1 MANGTIET
9 TPVAPS
15 WVKNGDLVLSVS
27 VVGILVIMLLPLPR
41 LILDLLLSLSI
52 TLSVVILLVSMHVR
66 RPLDFSAFPSV
77 LLVATLL
84 RFALNIAAT
93 RLILLH
99 GNEGQGA
106 AGDVIRAFGN
116 FVMGGNYT
124 VGIVVFSIL
133 VIVNFVVITKGAG
146 RIAEVAARFT
156 LDAMPG
162 KQMSIDADLN
172 AGLINEA
179 EARRRRAEIADEA
192 DFYGA
197 MDGASKFVRGDA
209 IAAVIIIMVNIIGG
223 LTIGVLQQGLTLVQ
237 AAQNYTLLTVGEGLV
252 AQVPAL
258 LMSTAS
264 GMVVTRAASESN
276 LGADIARQILMNP
289 KIIATAAVLLTLLG
303 LIPGLPHTA
312 FLVLA
317 VLLGGLAYQLQR
329 AQQEPELELAS
340 AGAGAAVATAAGG
353 GTIATGGATK
363 PADVVEAP
371 APVDL
376 MELQVGYGLIGLV
389 DAEGG
394 GELLERIKAV
404 RKQIAQDLGFMVPPI
419 HIRDNLQ
426 LRPTAY
432 AILIKGA
439 EVVRGEVM
447 MGHVLAIDPGT
458 AEKGLEGIPTKEP
471 CFGLPALW
479 VPDAKREQAQLMGY
493 TVVDLAS
500 VITTHLTELI
510 RGHAHELL
518 GRQETQAL
526 LDRMAKVAPK
536 VLEDLIPQTITL
548 GGLVR
553 VMCNLLRERVP
564 IRDLRTILETVADFA
579 PGTKDTDTLTEYV
592 RQALGRTITHQH
604 LGPDGALTVISL
616 DPMLDRQ
623 LSEAIQTHAQG
634 AYLSIAP
641 SLAQRVQSA
650 IKQAAERAIARGV
663 QPVLLCSP
671 PLRPHLRRLIE
682 RGLSTLPVLSLNEV
696 EGQVRVQSLEI
707 VKVLDAN

>member
-1 MANGTIET
+1 M
-9 TPVAPS
+9 V
-15 WVKNGDLVLSVS
+15 
-27 VVGILVIMLLPLPR
+27 MLLPLPR
-41 LILDLLLSLSI
+41 LILDLLLCLSI

-66 RPLDFSAFPSV
+66 RPLEFSAFPSI
-77 LLVATLL
+77 LLVGTLL
-84 RFALNIAAT
+84 RFSLNIAAT

-106 AGDVIRAFGN
+106 AGDVIKAFGN

-172 AGLINEA
+172 AGLINEG
-179 EARRRRAEIADEA
+179 EARRRRKEIADEA

-223 LTIGVLQQGLTLVQ
+223 LAIGVLQQGLSLVQ
-237 AAQNYTLLTVGEGLV
+237 AAQNYTILTVGEGLV

-264 GMVVTRAASESN
+264 GLIVTRAASESN
-276 LGADIARQILMNP
+276 LGADIARQVLMNP
-289 KIIATAAVLLTLLG
+289 KTIGTAAGLLAILG

-312 FLVLA
+312 FLFLA
-317 VLLGGLAYQLQR
+317 ALLGGLAYQLR
-329 AQQEPELELAS
+329 NTTQESELAL
-340 AGAGAAVATAAGG
+340 AGAMESPGASGTAIGGAA
-353 GTIATGGATK
+353 K
-363 PADVVEAP
+363 PTDMLETP

-389 DAEGG
+389 DGDRG
-394 GELLERIKAV
+394 GELLERIKAI
-404 RKQIAQDLGFMVPPI
+404 RKQIAQDLGFMAPPI

-426 LRPTAY
+426 LRPNGYT
-432 AILIKGA
+432 ILIKGA
-439 EVVRGEVM
+439 ELVRGEVM

-458 AEKGLEGIPTKEP
+458 AEKGLEGIATREP

-479 VPDAKREQAQLMGY
+479 LPDSKREQAQLMGY

-536 VLEDLIPQTITL
+536 VVEELIPQAITL

-553 VMCNLLRERVP
+553 VLCNLLRERVP
-564 IRDLRTILETVADFA
+564 IRDLRTILETVADYA
-579 PGTKDTDTLTEYV
+579 PATKDVDALTEYV
-592 RQALGRTITHQH
+592 RQALSRTITHQH
-604 LGPDGALTVISL
+604 LGGDGALSVISL

-623 LSEAIQTHAQG
+623 LAEAIQPHAQG

-641 SLAQRVQSA
+641 SLGQRVQGA
-650 IKQAAERAIARGV
+650 IKQAAERAITRGV

-696 EGQVRVQSLEI
+696 EGQVRLQSLEI
-707 VKVLDAN
+707 VRIADAN

>member
-1 MANGTIET
+1 MADT
-9 TPVAPS
+9 TTQTSVLGPA
-15 WVKNGDLVLSVS
+15 WLKNGDLVLSVS
-27 VVGILVIMLLPLPR
+27 VVGILMIMLLPLPR

-99 GNEGQGA
+99 GSEGQGA

-124 VGIVVFSIL
+124 VGIVVFTIL

-172 AGLINEA
+172 AGLVNEA

-223 LTIGVLQQGLTLVQ
+223 LTIGVLQQGLSLVQ
-237 AAQNYTLLTVGEGLV
+237 AAQNYTILTVGEGLV

-276 LGADIARQILMNP
+276 LGEDIARQVLMNP
-289 KIIATAAVLLTLLG
+289 KTIGTAAVLLTVLG
-303 LIPGLPHTA
+303 LIPGLPHVA

-317 VLLGGLAYQLQR
+317 VLLGGLAYQLPKSKEASEEGVVGQ
-329 AQQEPELELAS
+329 AKEGTALAT
-340 AGAGAAVATAAGG
+340 VR
-353 GTIATGGATK
+353 TGSGTK
-363 PADVVEAP
+363 PLETADSP
-371 APVDL
+371 ALVDL
-376 MELQVGYGLIGLV
+376 MDLQVGYGLIGLV
-389 DAEGG
+389 DAERG

-426 LRPTAY
+426 LKPTGY
-432 AILIKGA
+432 MILIKGA

-447 MGHVLAIDPGT
+447 TGHVLAIDPGT
-458 AEKGLEGIPTKEP
+458 AEKGLEGIPTREP

-479 VPDAKREQAQLMGY
+479 IPDPKREQAQLMGY
-493 TVVDLAS
+493 TVVDPAS

-510 RGHAHELL
+510 RSHAHELL
-518 GRQETQAL
+518 GRQETQTL
-526 LDRMAKVAPK
+526 LDRMAKAAPK
-536 VLEDLIPQTITL
+536 VVEDLIPQTITL

-553 VMCNLLRERVP
+553 ILGNLLRERVP
-564 IRDLRTILETVADFA
+564 IRDLRTILETVADHA
-579 PGTKDTDTLTEYV
+579 PGTKDTDILTEHV
-592 RQALGRTITHQH
+592 RQALARTITQQYI
-604 LGPDGALTVISL
+604 GTDGALSVISV
-616 DPMLDRQ
+616 DPALDRQ

-634 AYLSIAP
+634 SYMSIAP
-641 SLAQRVQSA
+641 GLAQRVQAA
-650 IKQAAERAIARGV
+650 IKQAAERVAMRGI
-663 QPVLLCSP
+663 QPALLCSP
-671 PLRPHLRRLIE
+671 PLRAHLRRLIE
-682 RGLSTLPVLSLNEV
+682 RGLPTLPVLSLNEI

-707 VKVLDAN
+707 VRVGDAN